1 MWYVIVFFLGVA
13 VTIVVQALF
22 WSKIR
27 AYIIRKEDEFREKLK
42 ARL

>member
-22 WSKIR
+22 WTKIR
-27 AYIIRKEDEFREKLK
+27 EYIIRKEDEFREKLK